1 MDITLSY
8 IIHLLFL
15 SVLFERIT
23 LNDYIMDPETFSTT
37 DIDNFT
43 VTNFDKHDL
52 YEAQQK
58 PNIAEI
64 MARVSAWLVPVIFGL
79 ITVCG
84 VVGNSLVIYVICRH
98 GSMKTVTNYY
108 IINIAITDIAFLVC
122 CAPFTASLYALPQWI
137 FGRFLCKFV
146 FYMMQV
152 SSLTTANF
160 STLSYLALSR
170 SKQLLQTI

>member
-1 MDITLSY
+1 
-8 IIHLLFL
+8 
-15 SVLFERIT
+15 
-23 LNDYIMDPETFSTT
+23 MDPETFVTTT
-37 DIDNFT
+37 DVSNLT
-43 VTNFDKHDL
+43 VTNFLKDDL
-52 YEAQQK
+52 FKEQQTTDTAEA
-58 PNIAEI
+58 
-64 MARVSAWLVPVIFGL
+64 MAQVSAWLVPVIFGL

-152 SSLTTANF
+152 SPLPVVNF
-160 STLSYLALSR
+160 SALFYLEISFQA
-170 SKQLLQTI
+170 KVE